1 MSASVKAAIAAAL
14 VYLRDN
20 PGVVAVIVGEAA
32 LVLAHFG
39 LHLSTATLAS
49 AAAVA
54 LPILLAYFHV
64 AKKASVKAAAKA
76 RSDAFRNAYLLD
88 VPIALDEPEPAH
100 VGEVVTEAAV
110 ADTEPVEIPVT
121 AEPEGAEAVETA

>member
-1 MSASVKAAIAAAL
+1 MSASVKAAIAAVL

-20 PGVVAVIVGEAA
+20 PGAVAVIVGEAA
-32 LVLAHFG
+32 LVFAHFG

-64 AKKASVKAAAKA
+64 AKKAGLKAA
-76 RSDAFRNAYLLD
+76 
-88 VPIALDEPEPAH
+88 VPVMVKPQPVAVVPVALHAEFAPGAIEPEP
-100 VGEVVTEAAV
+100 ET
-110 ADTEPVEIPVT
+110 
-121 AEPEGAEAVETA
+121 AEAVETP